1 MFGLFFHYCIINY
14 VMFIKKWKNNLLN
27 LNLYDIIMTMLPRV
41 KGISYGLT
49 KLPTHNYIVS
59 IAFLV
64 HCCVGLFADSPPSQY
79 FDTNFI
85 FSIILWGYPFYIYMC
100 MCVLRVPHRH
110 NVSVHICVGISNLF
124 FCSTFVLCQ
133 FLDSSTLVL
142 CQLFDDSSV
151 YDLCRSV

>member
-1 MFGLFFHYCIINY
+1 MLI
-14 VMFIKKWKNNLLN
+14 

-49 KLPTHNYIVS
+49 KLPTHNYIIS
-59 IAFLV
+59 IASLV
-64 HCCVGLFADSPPSQY
+64 HCCVGLFTDSPPSQY
-79 FDTNFI
+79 FDTNSI

-110 NVSVHICVGISNLF
+110 NVSVYICVGISNLF

-133 FLDSSTLVL
+133 FLDSSTFVL

-151 YDLCRSV
+151 HDLCRSV

>member
-1 MFGLFFHYCIINY
+1 
-14 VMFIKKWKNNLLN
+14 
-27 LNLYDIIMTMLPRV
+27 MTMLPRV

-79 FDTNFI
+79 FDTNSI

-100 MCVLRVPHRH
+100 MCVLRVPYRY
-110 NVSVHICVGISNLF
+110 NVSVYTCVYVSNLF
-124 FCSTFVLCQ
+124 FLFYICSM
-133 FLDSSTLVL
+133 
-142 CQLFDDSSV
+142 SV
-151 YDLCRSV
+151 S